1 MAICDET
8 NECRLD
14 FDKKIK
20 IWCNKSRGYVIIS
33 YMSRSIDVSM
43 KRLNPN
49 RMGFWRYYILTYKRA
64 GSLILK
70 GLVVALSFMVA
81 SLFANKMDIANITYF
96 NAMFTVSYFGVM
108 IGFGVGSGFAIH
120 INHNYKDREKVSNYA
135 RLGFY
140 FTVFFLLV
148 MVALLVIFKDF
159 IINKFLGV
167 DTGGNSTF
175 YYLSVAFLFMYGI
188 NTYLELIIR
197 TLKLFKLYFIITY
210 SFHFTIILGLVL
222 LWVFGGIVLNYVG
235 ILYLAMSFVEFAV
248 AITISVRSKK
258 LGINIFNFSKLKIG
272 KSELHTAIVVF
283 SANIVW
289 EFGSIFLALSLLRM
303 DEIIFNVYSY
313 YESVLDVFNNI
324 YFAFVVMTSI
334 DIGRSIGEGK
344 RTEAFRHAQYSLRA
358 NVVTWVIY
366 AILSFALFI
375 PIRSGMN
382 AQLQDIALISLALY
396 VAVYL
401 VRFVYW
407 NFSTYILIMGGR
419 VGLQFVLEV
428 ASTLYL
434 ILLYFIMPFLPNNI
448 YLAYLLIT
456 LNMIVLLPFQF
467 IIFYRKKWLE
477 KKDVEGLPHANAD

>member
-1 MAICDET
+1 
-8 NECRLD
+8 
-14 FDKKIK
+14 
-20 IWCNKSRGYVIIS
+20 
-33 YMSRSIDVSM
+33 MSRSTDASM
-43 KRLNPN
+43 NRLNPS
-49 RMGFWRYYILTYKRA
+49 RMGFWKYYFSTYKRA

-70 GLVVALSFMVA
+70 GLVVALSYMVA
-81 SLFANKMDIANITYF
+81 SIFANKMDIANITYF
-96 NAMFTVSYFGVM
+96 NAMFTVNYFGVM

-140 FTVFFLLV
+140 FTAFFLLV
-148 MVALLVIFKDF
+148 MVGLLLIFRDF

-188 NTYLELIIR
+188 NTYLEGIVR
-197 TLKLFKLYFIITY
+197 TLKLFRLYTIMTY
-210 SFHFTIILGLVL
+210 SFHSTIILGLVL

-235 ILYLAMSFVEFAV
+235 ILYLAMSVVEFAV
-248 AITISVRSKK
+248 AITIFIRSKK
-258 LGINIFNFSKLKIG
+258 LGINIFSLSKLKIG
-272 KSELHTAIVVF
+272 KSELHTAIDVF
-283 SANIVW
+283 LANAVW
-289 EFGSIFLALSLLRM
+289 EVGNIFLALSLLRM

-313 YESVLDVFNNI
+313 YENVLDVFNTI
-324 YFAFVVMTSI
+324 YFAFIVMTSI

-344 RTEAFRHAQYSLRA
+344 RAEAFRHAQYSLRA
-358 NVVTWVIY
+358 NVVTWVVY
-366 AILSFALFI
+366 AVLSFALFI

-382 AQLQDIALISLALY
+382 AELQGIALISLALY

-401 VRFVYW
+401 VRFIYW

-419 VGLQFVLEV
+419 VRLQFMLEIV
-428 ASTLYL
+428 GTLYL

-456 LNMIVLLPFQF
+456 LNMIVLLPLQF
-467 IIFYRKKWLE
+467 VIFYRKKWL
-477 KKDVEGLPHANAD
+477 KKKEVEALPDVNAG